1 MVNVKVHNWPHLD
14 ISDKANGF
22 AWNAACE
29 AFWRDIQEVARE
41 LWPGYD
47 VTVYSEGRMGGW
59 AVVSGLPDVDEWNGH
74 LVAKW
79 GKFSRI
85 CGLMIKDLTDP
96 AYLLEEIEANRW
108 NEPGAEQYNFLE
120 RADGATVC
128 ISEMKAQAIE
138 AGFGPVVRY

>member
-1 MVNVKVHNWPHLD
+1 MVNVKAYHWPHLD
-14 ISDKANGF
+14 VSDKASGF
-22 AWNAACE
+22 AWDAACE
-29 AFWRDIQEVARE
+29 TFWRDVQEVARE